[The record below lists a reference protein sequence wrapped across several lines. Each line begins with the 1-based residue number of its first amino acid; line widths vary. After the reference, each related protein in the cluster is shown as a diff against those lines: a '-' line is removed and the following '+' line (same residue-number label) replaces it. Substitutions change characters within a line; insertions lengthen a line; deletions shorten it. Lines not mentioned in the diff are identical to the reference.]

1 MQSNPVVVICSNWR
15 TYNIYNITLSIPCS
29 GVFCAWVVQRQSDNR
44 FCDHP
49 SFVQKSFIWP
59 LLAAFSSAY
68 ILAFLYISFHDSDK
82 FFDLCKV
89 IHSKSI
95 SSKSISLI
103 FLPPPSSFFAILPW
117 FFELTLFCIW
127 LSLCIHSFILFLSTR
142 ISTQLL
148 QLITFLHA
156 LLLAV

>member
-68 ILAFLYISFHDSDK
+68 ILAFLYISFHDSHK

-117 FFELTLFCIW
+117 FFELYFVFGSHFVSILLSFFYLPEYPLSCSNWLHFCM
-127 LSLCIHSFILFLSTR
+127 LYY
-142 ISTQLL
+142 
-148 QLITFLHA
+148 
-156 LLLAV
+156 